1 MITVESRL
9 DKEVDC
15 GGVDRLPVLS
25 ADANP
30 AGRSSALHC
39 DGVRFRQ
46 LMSSAVQLL
55 ALRAN
60 RINALNVFPVP
71 DGDTGTNMLLTVRAA
86 LRSADDPTDSTVGAV
101 AAALAHGAL
110 MGARGNSG
118 VILSQYLLGLSRG
131 LAHHEI
137 IDGAVL
143 ASGLSEAA
151 DTARAALQKPVE
163 GTMLTVARDA
173 AAAARQAASEGANL
187 LDVLD
192 RAVEEANASVAR
204 TTELL
209 PVLRQAGVV
218 DSGALGLAT
227 MLEGMSF
234 ALRGEAVPSK
244 DDVTVEAPAAML
256 LAPEAYGYCTEFLVR
271 GARQPVDEIRAQ
283 MHLFGD
289 SLLVVGEPGLIRVHV
304 HTFTPG
310 LAIDRALDFGEVEQV
325 KIENMQQQNRRLREG
340 GLPTRHG
347 STCGLVAVAA
357 GVGFEELFRSLGATV
372 VPGGQTLNPSA
383 QELLHG
389 AHLAGS
395 AEYVVLTNNPNVVL
409 SAQQAIALGGRPAA
423 IVRSRNMA
431 EGVAA
436 ALAFQAGL
444 PAEQNAVAM
453 ERARQGVRTAE
464 VTIAVRDA
472 QVDGVNVSSGTVLGV
487 VDEHILVQARDL
499 LDGVLQSLAALAAS
513 TSEVI
518 SIYVGEGISQAD
530 VDCARERVQAL
541 YPNQQ
546 VEILPGGQPHYPYI
560 LACE

>member
-1 MITVESRL
+1 
-9 DKEVDC
+9 
-15 GGVDRLPVLS
+15 
-25 ADANP
+25 
-30 AGRSSALHC
+30 
-39 DGVRFRQ
+39 
-46 LMSSAVQLL
+46 MSSAVQLL
-55 ALRAN
+55 SLRAN

-86 LRSADDPTDSTVGAV
+86 LRSADEPANSTVGAV

-118 VILSQYLLGLSRG
+118 VILSQYLLGLSRC
-131 LAHHEI
+131 LADHEI
-137 IDGAVL
+137 IDGAIL
-143 ASGLSEAA
+143 ASALGEAS

-163 GTMLTVARDA
+163 GTMLTVARDSA
-173 AAAARQAASEGANL
+173 VAARQAAADGANL

-192 RAVEEANASVAR
+192 RAVREANASVAR

-227 MLEGMSF
+227 MLEGMSL
-234 ALRGEAVPSK
+234 ALRGEAIPAE
-244 DDVTVEAPAAML
+244 DDVAVESPAAML
-256 LAPEAYGYCTEFLVR
+256 LAPETYGYCTEFLVR
-271 GARQPVDEIRAQ
+271 GPGESIDEIRAHMQ
-283 MHLFGD
+283 LFGD
-289 SLLVVGEPGLIRVHV
+289 SLLVVGEPGLVRVHV

-310 LAIDRALDFGEVEQV
+310 LAIDRALGYGEVEQV
-325 KIENMQQQNRRLREG
+325 KIENMQQQNRRLRAG
-340 GLPTRHG
+340 GSPTRHG
-347 STCGLVAVAA
+347 PICALVAVAA
-357 GVGFEELFRSLGATV
+357 GVGFQELFRSLGATV

-389 AHLAGS
+389 AHLAGT
-395 AEYVVLTNNPNVVL
+395 AEYVVLANNPNVVL

-431 EGVAA
+431 EGVTA
-436 ALAFQAGL
+436 ALAFQPGL

-453 ERARQGVRTAE
+453 ERAQRGVRTAE

-472 QVDGVNVSSGTVLGV
+472 QVDEVTVKSGSVLGI
-487 VDEHILVQARDL
+487 VDEQILIQADDL
-499 LDGVLQSLAALAAS
+499 IECVLQSLAALEAS
-513 TSEVI
+513 TAEVI
-518 SIYVGEGISQAD
+518 TVYVGEGVSPAD
-530 VDCARERVQAL
+530 VDCARERIQGL
-541 YPNQQ
+541 YPKQQ

>member
-1 MITVESRL
+1 L
-9 DKEVDC
+9 AA
-15 GGVDRLPVLS
+15 DRLPVLN
-25 ADANP
+25 ADANL
-30 AGRSSALHC
+30 AGRPSPIHC
-39 DGVRFRQ
+39 DGVRFHQ

-86 LRSADDPTDSTVGAV
+86 LRSADELATSTVGAV

-131 LAHHEI
+131 LADHEI
-137 IDGAVL
+137 IDGAIL
-143 ASGLSEAA
+143 ANALGAA
-151 DTARAALQKPVE
+151 SDTARAALQKPVE

-173 AAAARQAASEGANL
+173 ATAARQAADEGANL

-192 RAVEEANASVAR
+192 RAVVEAHASVAR
-204 TTELL
+204 TTDLL

-227 MLEGMSF
+227 MLEGMSL
-234 ALRGEAVPSK
+234 ALRGEAIPTV

-256 LAPEAYGYCTEFLVR
+256 LAPEVYGYCTEFLVR
-271 GARQPVDEIRAQ
+271 GVSQPVDEIRAQ
-283 MHLFGD
+283 MQLFGD
-289 SLLVVGEPGLIRVHV
+289 SLLVVGEPGLVRVHV

-310 LAIDRALDFGEVEQV
+310 LAIDRALGFGEVEQL

-340 GLPTRHG
+340 GSPSLHG
-347 STCGLVAVAA
+347 TICGLVAVAA
-357 GVGFEELFRSLGATV
+357 GVGFQELFRSLGATV

-395 AEYVVLTNNPNVVL
+395 AEYVVLANNPNVVL
-409 SAQQAIALGGRPAA
+409 SAQQAIALGGRPAT

-436 ALAFQAGL
+436 ALAFLPDL
-444 PAEQNAVAM
+444 PAEKNAVAM
-453 ERARQGVRTAE
+453 ERARRGVRTAE

-472 QVDGVNVSSGTVLGV
+472 QVDGVSVSSGTVLGI
-487 VDEHILVQARDL
+487 VDEKVLVQASEL
-499 LDGVLQSLAALAAS
+499 IHGVLQSLAALEAS
-513 TSEVI
+513 TAEVI
-518 SIYVGEGISQAD
+518 SIYVGEGVSPAD
-530 VDCARERVQAL
+530 LDRVRERVQAV
-541 YPNQQ
+541 YPSQR